1 MDYFFTGC
9 MIFVVCC
16 WILDIRDKY
25 RKRKKEPHTGRVK
38 ETEYGLLVKGN

>member
-9 MIFVVCC
+9 MVFVVCC
-16 WILDIRDKY
+16 WIHDIY
-25 RKRKKEPHTGRVK
+25 KRRNTKKEPQLK

>member
-16 WILDIRDKY
+16 WIHDIYD
-25 RKRKKEPHTGRVK
+25 KRKKKEEP
-38 ETEYGLLVKGN
+38 LLCPNCKGN

>member
-9 MIFVVCC
+9 MVFVVCC
-16 WILDIRDKY
+16 WIHDISLRM
-25 RKRKKEPHTGRVK
+25 KRKKKEPQFK

>member
-16 WILDIRDKY
+16 WIQDIYGKKKKSNAIKNNLILKADK
-25 RKRKKEPHTGRVK
+25 
-38 ETEYGLLVKGN
+38 